1 MKSKETQLAYL
12 QRRVAAL
19 TKMVQQRDMM
29 IDTLVRD
36 IDLTESVGCAFA
48 FDLAGWLGEYEVGCV
63 LKKWDEAMAGE
74 K

>member
-1 MKSKETQLAYL
+1 MKSKETQLVYL

-48 FDLAGWLGEYEVGCV
+48 FDLAMKHEAVTYDMEGW
-63 LKKWDEAMAGE
+63 WDEALAGA